1 MKATRI
7 MAGIAGM
14 AALSA
19 VAGSAVG
26 AEPAAP
32 AAAPG
37 ANRPGPT
44 WAEFE
49 RLQAEV
55 REQRQ
60 LLIQIV
66 QTEQQRFDMLMRL
79 MQGSGSGAPAVPP
92 SALLES
98 HDARGS
104 TLATTAPRTSEPV
117 RHLGTVEGK
126 VNVPGGDTNDL
137 YVYVDDIRAPVA
149 RGRSIEI
156 KQENKQFVPRVAVV
170 TAGTTISFP
179 NLDPVFHN
187 VFSNSARNSFDLGS
201 YNAGDKARSA
211 VFSAPGVVDIFCN
224 MHQRMSAHVLV
235 VPSKL
240 YARVNRD
247 GTFKLENVPAGA
259 RTLVAWSPSLKPAQ
273 QRVEVQSGGAS
284 RATFEMEYTDNKT
297 HTNKFGQPYG
307 SYKE

>member
-1 MKATRI
+1 MKATR
-7 MAGIAGM
+7 MRAGIAGM

-19 VAGSAVG
+19 VAASAFA

-37 ANRPGPT
+37 PARPGPT

-79 MQGSGSGAPAVPP
+79 MQGGPGAAALPLPGAV
-92 SALLES
+92 LEG
-98 HDARGS
+98 HDPRGS

-137 YVYVDDIRAPVA
+137 YVYVDDIRAPLA
-149 RGRSIEI
+149 RGRSMEI
-156 KQENKQFVPRVAVV
+156 KQEN
-170 TAGTTISFP
+170 
-179 NLDPVFHN
+179 
-187 VFSNSARNSFDLGS
+187 
-201 YNAGDKARSA
+201 
-211 VFSAPGVVDIFCN
+211 
-224 MHQRMSAHVLV
+224 
-235 VPSKL
+235 
-240 YARVNRD
+240 
-247 GTFKLENVPAGA
+247 
-259 RTLVAWSPSLKPAQ
+259 
-273 QRVEVQSGGAS
+273 
-284 RATFEMEYTDNKT
+284 
-297 HTNKFGQPYG
+297 
-307 SYKE
+307 